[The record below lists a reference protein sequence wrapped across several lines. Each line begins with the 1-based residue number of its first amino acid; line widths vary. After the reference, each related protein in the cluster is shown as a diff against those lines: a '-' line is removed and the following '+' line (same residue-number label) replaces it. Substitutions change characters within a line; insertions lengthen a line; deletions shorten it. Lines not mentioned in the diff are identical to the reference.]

1 MDLQSLGLP
10 PEAIINDVL
19 IDFEHPLGVGADAVV
34 YPGTWR
40 APVAVKTL
48 HAALIQPGNDG
59 REAFLRT
66 FGRECVRLR
75 NLRHENVVEFMGVC
89 RSRDGAPAL
98 VTEKMDSTL
107 KDHYSDGMSVEEQL
121 AVFSDV
127 AAGLTY
133 IHREGIIHRDL
144 TSRNVLLNRHGRAKI
159 SDVGVSKSLHG
170 DAVAGG
176 LTRCPG
182 TQLYMPPEALA
193 DPPEYDD
200 RLDSFSF
207 GVLMMAVITR
217 REPSSNLLLSARS
230 QRLADGTECEIP
242 ELERRATDF
251 NAVPA
256 THPARELI
264 ARCLSNDR
272 ELRPRASELYDELVA
287 KLNVIR
293 PGQRRGRDEVS

>member
-1 MDLQSLGLP
+1 M
-10 PEAIINDVL
+10 
-19 IDFEHPLGVGADAVV
+19 AVE
-34 YPGTWR
+34 TL
-40 APVAVKTL
+40 PVA
-48 HAALIQPGNDG
+48 LIERGNDG
-59 REAFLRT
+59 GKAFLRT

-107 KDHYSDGMSVEEQL
+107 KDRYTDDMSVEEQL

-127 AAGLTY
+127 AAGLAY
-133 IHREGIIHRDL
+133 IHREGIIHGDL

-159 SDVGVSKSLHG
+159 SDVGVSKSLHA

-176 LTRCPG
+176 LTRYPG

-207 GVLMMAVITR
+207 GVLMMAVIAR
-217 REPSSNLLLSARS
+217 REPSSDLLSPRS
-230 QRLADGTECEIP
+230 ERLADGTEREIP

-251 NAVPA
+251 KAIPA
-256 THPARELI
+256 THPARELT

-293 PGQRRGRDEVS
+293 RGQRRERDEVS